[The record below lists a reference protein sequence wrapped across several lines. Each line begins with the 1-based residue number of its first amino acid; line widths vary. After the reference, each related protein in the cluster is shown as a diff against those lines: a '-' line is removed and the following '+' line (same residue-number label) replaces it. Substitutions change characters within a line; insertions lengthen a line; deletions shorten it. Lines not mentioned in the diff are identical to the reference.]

1 MKVASSGKLLLSI
14 MVFLTFLFSFQADRS
29 LAAYSFQAKVN
40 ADVLN
45 VRSQPGT
52 SYSIVGMLKQGQ
64 VVTVYEQKNG
74 WSRIVYGSLKGWVSS
89 QFLAPTTWTGYVTAT
104 NLNFR
109 STPGGSVLGALPKGT
124 AVKVYGN
131 DGTWLKVYASTLGK
145 TGWVAG
151 SYISKQKPA
160 ATTVSKVVLKVNA
173 NVRKGPDNSYAILYT
188 EKAGTYMDKLGV
200 SNGWVKVKSP
210 TGVIGWVSGTIVRDP
225 NTVLKGRVIVLDP
238 GHGGYDSGTRGVTY
252 LEKTLTL
259 RTALELKPLL
269 ESAGAK
275 VILTRSSDYYISLA
289 QRVNVSHSN
298 NAQAFISLHYNSY
311 SSTSS
316 GVMTFYY
323 NSSKDAALAGSIQSN
338 LAVATQLRN
347 MGSKYGNYHVL
358 RENRQPAALVEL
370 GFLSNPTEE
379 KLVATSTYQ
388 NKAAKGIYNGLFS
401 YFLTR

>member
-1 MKVASSGKLLLSI
+1 LKFASFGKLLLSI
-14 MVFLTFLFSFQADRS
+14 LVLLSFSLSFYADHTE
-29 LAAYSFQAKVN
+29 AAYSFQAKVN
-40 ADVLN
+40 TDVLN

-52 SYSIVGMLKQGQ
+52 TYSIVGKLKRDQ

-74 WSRIVYGSLKGWVSS
+74 WSRIASGSLKGWVAS
-89 QFLAPTTWTGYVTAT
+89 QYITATTWTGYVSAT
-104 NLNFR
+104 NLNIR
-109 STPGGSVLGALPKGT
+109 SAPGGSILGALPKGT

-131 DGTWLKVYASTLGK
+131 DGTWLKVYASTLNK
-145 TGWVAG
+145 TGWVSA
-151 SYISKQKPA
+151 SYITKQKPA
-160 ATTVSKVVLKVNA
+160 ITVTKVVLKVNSYI
-173 NVRKGPDNSYAILYT
+173 RKGPSSSYPILYT
-188 EKAGTYMDKLGV
+188 EKAGAFMDKLGE
-200 SNGWVKVKSP
+200 SNGWVNVKSAS
-210 TGVIGWVSGTIVRDP
+210 GVSGWVSGTLVRDP
-225 NTVLKGRVIVLDP
+225 NTVLKGKVIVLDP

-269 ESAGAK
+269 EKAGAK
-275 VILTRSSDYYISLA
+275 VILTRSSDIYLSLT
-289 QRVNVSHSN
+289 QRVNISN
-298 NAQAFISLHYNSY
+298 NNKAHAFISLHYNSY

-323 NSSKDAALAGSIQSN
+323 NSSKDASLSGSIQNS
-338 LAVATQLRN
+338 LAASTQLRN

-358 RENRQPAALVEL
+358 RDNKQPAALVEL

-388 NKAAKGIYNGLFS
+388 QKAAKGIYNGLFG